1 MFVEIQTQ
9 TTSDMAASQAPGDDE
24 DDDVEQLQ
32 YKIIILGDGA
42 VGTRFILI
50 FEPFC

>member
-1 MFVEIQTQ
+1 
-9 TTSDMAASQAPGDDE
+9 MAASQAPGDDE

-42 VGTRFILI
+42 VGTRFIFI